1 MTEPSREPERC
12 CFDDWAGYSYKRA
25 RKKGAAGR
33 VTAAL
38 LEALGQAGLE
48 GRSVL
53 DVGCGVGDLA
63 TETIRLGAE
72 RATGLDVSNENI
84 ALARRLAAERGVI
97 DRTSFQVGDGNRGP
111 LPTADVVVLNRVV
124 CCYPDADGLVDRS
137 LAVAG
142 SVYALTAPVSSGPV
156 GLLNRALTAVSNV
169 AYAIRRKHYQGF
181 RTFVHDMARL
191 DERIRAAG
199 FRPVRREHRR
209 LVWDLAVYAR

>member
-12 CFDDWAGYSYKRA
+12 CFDDWAGYSYERA
-25 RKKGAAGR
+25 RKRGAAAR
-33 VTAAL
+33 VTAGL

-72 RATGLDVSNENI
+72 WATGLDVSSENI
-84 ALARRLAAERGVI
+84 ALARRLAAERGVA
-97 DRTSFQVGDGNRGP
+97 DRTRFEVGNGVIAD
-111 LPTADVVVLNRVV
+111 LPAADVVVLNRVV

-137 LAVAG
+137 LAATG

-156 GLLNRALTAVSNV
+156 GVLNRVQTAVWNV
-169 AYAIRRKHYQGF
+169 VYAIRKRRYGGF

-199 FRPVRREHRR
+199 FRPVRRERRR